1 MKSFKKSAVA
11 LAVGAGLFAVTS
23 VSASASVLPGPIS
36 NWTLNLPSGQT
47 VGINTL
53 DFAGNSLVT
62 NTATSQSGIYNST
75 DIGVYTFTGF
85 NESSIP
91 ALNLGGG
98 QLTAVINATDTA
110 NLNSSTPNFV
120 YNGGTISFYYN
131 ASQVFGTTSSNCA
144 GACSGTLLAVFNIM
158 PTLNP
163 NTSGGFL
170 NANLTP
176 TSNGTITV
184 TGLAPTSVYGNNG
197 QPLTSA
203 NAPFL
208 DSTGNPLLY
217 SQLTG
222 YVTANASVN
231 TTFNSVPPSS
241 GTGSVPYYFEDV
253 YLSSV
258 SGFSGPVANNIAGGY
273 FFVKNSGQFSLQYV
287 PEPATVALF
296 GAGLVGVALAM
307 RRRKTFA

>member
-11 LAVGAGLFAVTS
+11 LAVGAGLFAVGS

-62 NTATSQSGIYNST
+62 NTPTSTTGIFNST
-75 DIGVYTFTGF
+75 DIGVYAFTGF
-85 NESSIP
+85 NESNVP

-98 QLTAVINATDTA
+98 QLTAVVNSTDIANINTG
-110 NLNSSTPNFV
+110 NFV
-120 YNGGTISFYYN
+120 YTGGSISFYYN
-131 ASQVFGTTSSNCA
+131 SSAVFGTTSSNCA
-144 GACSGTLLAVFNIM
+144 GACSGNLLATFNIM
-158 PTLNP
+158 QTNDPT
-163 NTSGGFL
+163 TSGGNI

-184 TGLAPTSVYGNNG
+184 TGLAPTTVYGNNG

-208 DSTGNPLLY
+208 DSSGNPLLY
-217 SQLTG
+217 NLMVG
-222 YVTANASVN
+222 FVTANASVN
-231 TTFNSVPPSS
+231 TTFNTVPS
-241 GTGSVPYYFEDV
+241 TGSVPYYYQDV
-253 YLSSV
+253 YLSGA
-258 SGFSGPVANNIAGGY
+258 SGFSGPVANNINGGY
-273 FFVKNSGQFSLQYV
+273 FFVKNGGQFSLEYV
-287 PEPATVALF
+287 PEPATMALF
-296 GAGLVGVALAM
+296 GAGLVAVALAM
-307 RRRKTFA
+307 RQRKTFA